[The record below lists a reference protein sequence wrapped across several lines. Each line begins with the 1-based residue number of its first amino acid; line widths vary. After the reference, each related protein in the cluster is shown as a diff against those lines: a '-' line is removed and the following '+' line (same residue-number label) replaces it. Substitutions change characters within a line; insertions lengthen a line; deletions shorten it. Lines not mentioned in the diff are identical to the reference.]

1 MKDAKFWDLFNYYLM
16 AWGCDAMAYRTATNE
31 LGYEPTNEAE

>member
-1 MKDAKFWDLFNYYLM
+1 M

-31 LGYEPTNEAE
+31 LGYEPINEAE